1 MNFPDLSPLTGC
13 NILITGATGMIGSEL
28 VHTLMEQ
35 STQFGFSVYALGRNP
50 ARAKKLFSK
59 YELRDDFH
67 FIRHDI
73 TKEFRETVDFHYIFH
88 LASGAA
94 PNAMEENPVGVM
106 RANIIGTDHL
116 LSYGIKHNMKRFLF
130 VSSGEI
136 YGEGC
141 NGAFSE
147 TDCGY
152 VDNMQSRSCY
162 PSSKRA
168 AETLCVAY
176 QTQFGADIVVARPC
190 HIYGASFTEE
200 DNRAYAQFIRNVM
213 NGKDILLKSSGNQ
226 YRSWLYVKDCI
237 SALLYILLKGAS
249 GEAYNVADENA
260 CVTIRRLA
268 EIIAEIG
275 GRQVFF
281 AENARNPLRGSNISR
296 AVFNTTKLRGL
307 GWSPKYSLA
316 DALAETIHQKRLD
329 FED

>member
-50 ARAKKLFSK
+50 VRAKMLFSK
-59 YELRDDFH
+59 YDSRDEFH

-94 PNAMEENPVGVM
+94 PNVMEENPVGVM

-200 DNRAYAQFIRNVM
+200 DNRAYAQFIRNVA
-213 NGKDILLKSSGNQ
+213 NGEKVVLKSSGRQ
-226 YRSWLYVKDCI
+226 YRSWLFVKDCV

-249 GEAYNVADENA
+249 GEAYNVADENS
-260 CVTIRRLA
+260 CLTLRELA
-268 EIIAEIG
+268 ETIAEIG
-275 GRQVFF
+275 GQQVVY
-281 AENARNPLRGSNISR
+281 NGDSCDRRGGSNISR
-296 AVFNTTKLRGL
+296 AIFNTEKLRRL
-307 GWSPKYSLA
+307 GWSPAFSFQEA
-316 DALAETIHQKRLD
+316 ITSI
-329 FED
+329 FEQTKS